1 MGLFDLSHSFDN
13 CSCHLVAGFVADPYL
28 PSFAGFA
35 SLEFGNCFVSS
46 KNSFRISYV
55 IITLLFLPGRILPSD
70 QNSYFGCSYDVVVA
84 SSRVVAFAFV
94 ADAAAAASKINVFST
109 NQIVRYRTNFVDEH

>member
-1 MGLFDLSHSFDN
+1 MGIFDLSHSFDN
-13 CSCHLVAGFVADPYL
+13 CSCHPVAGFVADPYL

-46 KNSFRISYV
+46 KNSFRISYF

-84 SSRVVAFAFV
+84 SLRVVAFAFV